1 MMRETTK
8 ITGKII
14 IYLLMLVLAI
24 YILAPLVWIVMMSF
38 KGRADV
44 VSVPPK
50 FLFTP
55 TLENYEALF
64 GVGEKAG
71 LVTAEKFFSY
81 FKNSLILSMGSVLL
95 SLVLG
100 LPAAY
105 AIARLRFKAK
115 ESLAFTYLSF
125 RFLPEITIILPLY
138 VIYQKLQLYNTYIGL
153 ILVYQL
159 ISLPLL
165 IWMMR
170 SYFEEIPIAIEQ
182 AARTDGYSW
191 FGAFFKLILPLAAP
205 GAAATLVLAFIFCW
219 NNFILGLM
227 LGGSRTQPVTV
238 GLLSFMGTNE
248 VQWWLMAAATVIT
261 VLPELIMAML
271 VQKYM
276 IRGLTFGA
284 VK

>member
-1 MMRETTK
+1 MKEKRGNQFLT
-8 ITGKII
+8 
-14 IYLLMLVLAI
+14 YLGMLALGI
-24 YILAPLVWIVMMSF
+24 FILAPIIWIVMMSF
-38 KGRADV
+38 KSKIDV

-50 FLFTP
+50 FFFTP
-55 TLENYEALF
+55 TFDNYLALF
-64 GVGEKAG
+64 GLGKVGLLTG
-71 LVTAEKFFSY
+71 TTFLSY
-81 FKNSLILSMGSVLL
+81 FKNSLILSGGSVFVSLL
-95 SLVLG
+95 LG
-100 LPAAY
+100 MPAAY
-105 AIARLRFKAK
+105 AIARLRFAAK
-115 ESLAFTYLSF
+115 ESLAFTFLSF

-138 VIYQKLQLYNTYIGL
+138 IIYQKLHLYNTFLGL

-191 FGAFFKLILPLAAP
+191 VNAFFRLVLPLVAP
-205 GAAATLVLAFIFCW
+205 GMAATLVLTFIFCW
-219 NNFILGLM
+219 NNFIFGLM
-227 LGGSRTQPVTV
+227 LGGNSTQPVTV

-248 VQWWLMAAATVIT
+248 VQWGLMAAASVIAII
-261 VLPELIMAML
+261 PEMAMAL
-271 VQKYM
+271 AVQKYM